1 MTAPQ
6 EVFHFKKSTRDSL
19 LDLTSQDDVVEC
31 VRAEVHR
38 ASHQIDVED
47 NKVVDEPGDVPEEE
61 TSDLRVAAVVTAYMV
76 VSITIVF
83 FNRYLYTNL
92 FPYVVV
98 ATWLQQVIG
107 TSALFL
113 LSLVH
118 LVNPNLCPNF
128 VASPSK
134 IITAI
139 PLTIAFCG
147 MTSLGNLCLAS
158 VQVATYQVARCLTLP
173 FTILFSLIILSVKQS
188 RWVIASTAVVV
199 AGFVVCALDADALS
213 PLGAFQGAVSSV
225 FQAAYLVAIKM
236 AIRKLGNNE
245 NIVLFCNA
253 FIACFML
260 IPVIFYFGEGEGLV
274 KLWHLSPSS
283 NEFYRVWGGFYFS
296 SFLALTLTWV
306 SFVTVKI
313 TSPVTFN
320 VAGIVKATLQTIL
333 GLLTGDTL
341 GLASGTGVVLR
352 TVGSAW
358 YSIIKHREK
367 QRAAAVLPTKSPA
380 GPSSYGT
387 TSAT

>member
-1 MTAPQ
+1 MSAPK
-6 EVFHFKKSTRDSL
+6 EAFDLKSQTRDSL
-19 LDLTSQDDVVEC
+19 LDLTSQDDVVES

-47 NKVVDEPGDVPEEE
+47 NKVVDDKAGDVPEEE
-61 TSDLRVAAVVTAYMV
+61 TSDLRVATVVTTYML

-260 IPVIFYFGEGEGLV
+260 IPG
-274 KLWHLSPSS
+274 SP
-283 NEFYRVWGGFYFS
+283 
-296 SFLALTLTWV
+296 L
-306 SFVTVKI
+306 
-313 TSPVTFN
+313 
-320 VAGIVKATLQTIL
+320 
-333 GLLTGDTL
+333 
-341 GLASGTGVVLR
+341 
-352 TVGSAW
+352 
-358 YSIIKHREK
+358 
-367 QRAAAVLPTKSPA
+367 
-380 GPSSYGT
+380 
-387 TSAT
+387 